1 MGGSTSWWA
10 TDGFAFM
17 YSYNYMVN
25 VNNAKSTSFE
35 TLLSLDDNVYHK

>member
-17 YSYNYMVN
+17 YTFVIIPN
-25 VNNAKSTSFE
+25 VNNAKSTSW
-35 TLLSLDDNVYHK
+35 KR